1 MKKLR
6 VALIGL
12 GGRGS
17 GLYRVALKNRKYVD
31 YVALCDNYEDK
42 CNYVISL
49 MKEAGRPEPVVY
61 TDYKKCIDEMN
72 LDAIVVATAWAAHI
86 EVSMYAM
93 EKGVAV
99 ACEVGGAYNLQSL
112 WELVRCYERTKT
124 PIMMMENCCY
134 GRNELLA
141 LSMKRKGLFGTIV
154 HCQGGYRHDLR
165 SEVATG
171 VENRQYRLEEYIHRN
186 TENYPT
192 HEVGP
197 IAKVLDINT
206 GNRFVSLVAV
216 GNQPKGLKE
225 YVKEKNIE
233 HLKDVEFR
241 QSDVVTTVIKCQNG
255 ETVTIFLDTCTPRY
269 YSRGFYVEGTKGLL
283 CEENRSVYLEE
294 DFIDKGEIWEWKEY
308 FNNIDSYYEK
318 YEHPNWVDYH
328 PGKDGHG
335 GMDELVFDAFF
346 DALVHKKPMPIDVYD
361 MATWMSISVLA
372 EESMLTGR
380 AVTFPDFTDG
390 KWIRRKNDFALEK
403 TQAVEFDE
411 EKGEI
416 IDA

>member
-12 GGRGS
+12 GGRGA
-17 GLYRVALKNRKYVD
+17 GLYRVALKNRKYVE
-31 YVALCDNYEDK
+31 YVALCDPYADK
-42 CNYVISL
+42 CNNTKKC
-49 MKEAGRPEPVVY
+49 MEEQGRPSPEIY

-72 LDAIVVATAWAAHI
+72 LDAVVVATSWAAHI
-86 EVSMYAM
+86 EVAKYAM
-93 EKGVAV
+93 DKGVAV
-99 ACEVGGAYNLQSL
+99 ACEVGGAYNLESL

-141 LSMKRKGLFGTIV
+141 LSMKRKGLLGTIV

-171 VENRQYRLEEYIHRN
+171 VECRQYRLEQYIHRN

-192 HEVGP
+192 HEIGP
-197 IAKVLDINT
+197 IAKLLDINA
-206 GNRFVSLVAV
+206 GNRFVSIVSV
-216 GNQPKGLKE
+216 GCEPHGMEE
-225 YVKEKNIE
+225 YVQAKNIE
-233 HLKDVEFR
+233 HLKGVKFR
-241 QSDVVTTVIKCQNG
+241 QSDVVTSVIKCQNG
-255 ETVTIFLDTCTPRY
+255 ETITFFLDTCTPRY
-269 YSRGFYVEGTKGLL
+269 YSRGFLVEGTKGLIN
-283 CEENRSVYLEE
+283 EDNRSVFLEE
-294 DFIDKGEIWEWKEY
+294 DFREEQWEWKDN
-308 FNNIDSYYEK
+308 FNNIDKFYEK
-318 YEHPNWVDYH
+318 YDHPNWVDYH

-390 KWIRRKNDFALEK
+390 KWITNKNEFALDK
-403 TQAVEFDE
+403 TQQVEYDE

-416 IDA
+416 INA